1 MLQTKRSGSVD
12 LAVTERIRIQGLRD
26 VDAVVRAERADLAF
40 RRRHRGAD
48 IVLDVDLD
56 RFELLAMLISHYLSG
71 CRANLP
77 VISLAAGNEPTTPEI
92 TVSIGVNFSS
102 RLHNLLPE

>member
-1 MLQTKRSGSVD
+1 MLLGLGPLYVEVAVHRAGLLARLALEIVD
-12 LAVTERIRIQGLRD
+12 HPVTTFLTGD
-26 VDAVVRAERADLAF
+26 DF
-40 RRRHRGAD
+40 
-48 IVLDVDLD
+48 D
-56 RFELLAMLISHYLSG
+56 RFELLCHANLPLPFR

-102 RLHNLLPE
+102 RLHNPHPE